1 MLDINPLLL
10 SITIVV
16 FLILIAVLNSLLFKP
31 LFNYMNE
38 RDASIK
44 NDLDKVGNNDAEIAE
59 LTAQAQNI
67 VNEAK
72 LEAAALREKVI
83 AEAKELAE
91 SKIEAKRAEL
101 AENRAS
107 RYATMCE
114 EFTTTRS
121 PSCSTGTS
129 TRGFTSASRAWP
141 AGLSPSIV
149 SNRKPLCS
157 STIRTLRANGL
168 KALS

>member
-10 SITIVV
+10 GITIVV

-31 LFNYMNE
+31 LFNYMEE

-44 NDLDKVGNNDAEIAE
+44 NDQDKVGNNDSEIAE
-59 LTAQAQNI
+59 LTAEAQNI

-72 LEAAALREKVI
+72 LEAAAIREKVV

-101 AENRAS
+101 AKDKAEFEKSLAETR
-107 RYATMCE
+107 E
-114 EFTTTRS
+114 ELKNTL
-121 PSCSTGTS
+121 
-129 TRGFTSASRAWP
+129 
-141 AGLSPSIV
+141 LSQV
-149 SNRKPLCS
+149 PLYKE
-157 STIRTLRANGL
+157 AV
-168 KALS
+168 KAKFSQI